1 MDYHEK
7 IVYKILQKADDM
19 GCTIG
24 ELRQK
29 VLSQN
34 PSIQANTMG
43 NAQLNTILKGM
54 EKKGFIKNVVGRLQ
68 PNRKKVFMLTKV
80 TPNAIITG
88 GAGVGCTDA

>member
-1 MDYHEK
+1 
-7 IVYKILQKADDM
+7 
-19 GCTIG
+19 
-24 ELRQK
+24 
-29 VLSQN
+29 
-34 PSIQANTMG
+34 MG